1 MRDGKQNGNRRCKRQ
16 MARSAAE
23 VLPGKRHGR
32 ANRLPNY
39 DNGVSCCARPGVGC
53 ERHGEHSAPAVGVGA
68 TCTANTAPPRAGGYC
83 LPAEIKERPVQG
95 LVSQKATWMA
105 FGAEERCKA
114 GTALQDTVRVDQ
126 MPSQSPRYAYV
137 CPFDGPTAERL
148 SERSGP
154 FPAKCLP
161 APILLA

>member
-83 LPAEIKERPVQG
+83 LPAEIKERPVLRTRLPEGDLDG
-95 LVSQKATWMA
+95 LWGG
-105 FGAEERCKA
+105 GAVQSRHGVA
-114 GTALQDTVRVDQ
+114 GYRQSRSNAVTIPKIRVRL
-126 MPSQSPRYAYV
+126 
-137 CPFDGPTAERL
+137 PF
-148 SERSGP
+148 
-154 FPAKCLP
+154 
-161 APILLA
+161 